1 MCDGDSESKIL
12 SFQKGK
18 IIRRDD
24 SVCVLDSSQSKE
36 NSGSL
41 ICDVF
46 VVISSIKYFNN
57 IIELGIKF
65 LIEDFIGK
73 EFV

>member
-24 SVCVLDSSQSKE
+24 SVCVLDLSQSKE

-57 IIELGIKF
+57 IIELGIKV

>member
-1 MCDGDSESKIL
+1 M
-12 SFQKGK
+12 
-18 IIRRDD
+18 
-24 SVCVLDSSQSKE
+24 
-36 NSGSL
+36 
-41 ICDVF
+41 CDVF